1 MERRHHLRVPTDIE
15 TLIYR
20 SGLPVATG
28 LIRNVSRCGVL
39 LETEC
44 LELHRHQPLQFEFR
58 LSGDG
63 TVTRY
68 RVAAYVLR
76 RTGECVGLEIDDA
89 DGGSTHAIGS
99 LVDAHTVTAL
109 G

>member
-1 MERRHHLRVPTDIE
+1 MIVEHRHHLRVPTDIE

-39 LETEC
+39 L
-44 LELHRHQPLQFEFR
+44 RPSVWSPSHQPLQLEFR

-68 RVAAYVLR
+68 RWR
-76 RTGECVGLEIDDA
+76 PMC
-89 DGGSTHAIGS
+89 
-99 LVDAHTVTAL
+99 
-109 G
+109 